1 MDIPSMKVLV
11 FTTDSSQTLRVDA
24 QHQRIRRQQA
34 RASTEHHPP
43 PGMVVQLYDAV
54 RRHQRIMV
62 WQRNHA
68 GAEADRFGAFRG
80 DGDKQFGGTDQL
92 PPRGVM
98 LANPGFV
105 ETEAIEPL
113 HQLQVPVHAGGGILI
128 HWMKR
133 GQEGPMAQ
141 RDAGHTG

>member
-1 MDIPSMKVLV
+1 M
-11 FTTDSSQTLRVDA
+11 
-24 QHQRIRRQQA
+24 
-34 RASTEHHPP
+34 
-43 PGMVVQLYDAV
+43 
-54 RRHQRIMV
+54 
-62 WQRNHA
+62 
-68 GAEADRFGAFRG
+68 
-80 DGDKQFGGTDQL
+80 
-92 PPRGVM
+92 M

-141 RDAGHTG
+141 LDAGHTG